1 MFWCLYLVN
10 ILPKTLSMLESL
22 RIWRN
27 SHAVYCTVDHSIN
40 CPANLLISHSFYRF
54 GSQVLRF
61 FCDSCA
67 VPICRECS
75 LGRHAGHSFTYL
87 QEALQDSR
95 ALTIQLLA
103 DAQQGRQAIQVSEQI
118 QSLINRHQHKH
129 LLFFFSFF
137 CFVYPSCWF
146 TWTSLWFTG
155 ATKLWLPKVI
165 NKDNT

>member
-1 MFWCLYLVN
+1 MQCTAQS
-10 ILPKTLSMLESL
+10 ITL
-22 RIWRN
+22 
-27 SHAVYCTVDHSIN
+27 N
-40 CPANLLISHSFYRF
+40 CATNLLISHSFYCF

-129 LLFFFSFF
+129 LLFFCF
-137 CFVYPSCWF
+137 CFSQGFFFIIIYLFIHPAVLLSF
-146 TWTSLWFTG
+146 SL
-155 ATKLWLPKVI
+155 
-165 NKDNT
+165 